1 MKVVCVQVSLVQAL
15 VPRDEADE
23 HSAILEVRAGG
34 CRGGGG
40 HMQDDYKIA
49 AGTIITQLSQAIASV
64 IGNCSKHT
72 GAGGQEASLFA
83 AEIFLMY
90 QK

>member
-1 MKVVCVQVSLVQAL
+1 MNTVPYWKSEQVGV
-15 VPRDEADE
+15 
-23 HSAILEVRAGG
+23 GG
-34 CRGGGG
+34 GGGGG

-49 AGTIITQLSQAIASV
+49 AGMITTQLSQAIASA
-64 IGNCSKHT
+64 IGNCSTHT